1 MPWSDSLPQFSLAG
15 TLLTVLLLFFAAFG
29 EPFLGRKAF
38 AWLSRRR
45 DRDALALVRVHA
57 ATMGVHVLWGVLFL
71 AVLLLSPGLDAAD
84 LGLRLPDSLGPVV
97 GGALG
102 GLIALGSLWLFLNGL
117 PARVRSALPAKG
129 RRSRRRRAPAPAR
142 NLPEPERDRWL
153 LVPWTR
159 NERLAAAGAAVT
171 GGVFTE
177 MVYRGLFIVLV
188 ASMGVPLWIA
198 GVLSVALFSVAYL
211 YQGWWGL
218 VSAGAS
224 GTLFTVLYLGTGS
237 LWVPI
242 AVHVALNLRS
252 IAFPPASLRE
262 GPYEDDHEDPY
273 ESEYED
279 RSDGEG
285 PGGGAGE
292 APQAPAATAQSAVPT
307 APAPQAPAATAQSAV
322 PTAPAPQAPAA
333 TAQSAVPTAPA
344 LQAPAATA
352 QSAVPT
358 APAPQAPAATAQFAA
373 PAAPGPQAPRHG
385 GPRPQGGT
393 PPQGMPPQ
401 DARPPGTPPYGTPS
415 PGTPGYGS
423 PRQGTPPRGT
433 PPWGAPPPGAPPRD
447 AGRSGDLLGE
457 WPQRPQGP
465 GA

>member
-307 APAPQAPAATAQSAV
+307 APAPQAPAATAQ
-322 PTAPAPQAPAA
+322 
-333 TAQSAVPTAPA
+333 
-344 LQAPAATA
+344 
-352 QSAVPT
+352 
-358 APAPQAPAATAQFAA
+358 FAA

>member
-102 GLIALGSLWLFLNGL
+102 GLIALGGLWLFLNGL

-307 APAPQAPAATAQSAV
+307 APAPQAPAATAQ
-322 PTAPAPQAPAA
+322 
-333 TAQSAVPTAPA
+333 
-344 LQAPAATA
+344 
-352 QSAVPT
+352 
-358 APAPQAPAATAQFAA
+358 FAA
-373 PAAPGPQAPRHG
+373 PVAPGPQAPRHG

>member
-1 MPWSDSLPQFSLAG
+1 M
-15 TLLTVLLLFFAAFG
+15 LFFAAFG

-102 GLIALGSLWLFLNGL
+102 GLIALGGLWLFLNGL

-307 APAPQAPAATAQSAV
+307 APAPQAPAATAQ
-322 PTAPAPQAPAA
+322 
-333 TAQSAVPTAPA
+333 
-344 LQAPAATA
+344 
-352 QSAVPT
+352 
-358 APAPQAPAATAQFAA
+358 FAA
-373 PAAPGPQAPRHG
+373 PVAPGPQAPRHG

>member
-102 GLIALGSLWLFLNGL
+102 GLIALGGLWLFLNGL
-117 PARVRSALPAKG
+117 PARVRSALPAKD
-129 RRSRRRRAPAPAR
+129 RRSRRRRAPASAR

-262 GPYEDDHEDPY
+262 GPYEDDHEYDHEDPY

-292 APQAPAATAQSAVPT
+292 APQAPAATAQ
-307 APAPQAPAATAQSAV
+307 
-322 PTAPAPQAPAA
+322 
-333 TAQSAVPTAPA
+333 
-344 LQAPAATA
+344 
-352 QSAVPT
+352 
-358 APAPQAPAATAQFAA
+358 FAA
-373 PAAPGPQAPRHG
+373 PAVPGPQAPRHG

-433 PPWGAPPPGAPPRD
+433 PPWGAPPPGTPPRD
-447 AGRSGDLLGE
+447 TGRSGDLLGE